1 MSSGSKIARCRSTS
15 GALSRDPAF
24 APMFRWGLFGQARR
38 ICMCK
43 SHRVGPGLQACL
55 ISTFL
60 MALACPGA
68 LARELSI
75 TPATM
80 ARIGTV
86 DERFQSYNVEM
97 VEVTGGRFWKPYGRD
112 TSNARSSNARS
123 DLFAYRPRID
133 LTNARLR
140 RLAAALAPAYMRVSG
155 TWANATYFADSDSSP
170 SQPPPGFNGV
180 LSREQWRGVID
191 FSHAVGAQLVTSF
204 AVSP

>member
-43 SHRVGPGLQACL
+43 SHRVGQGLQPCL
-55 ISTFL
+55 ISTIL

-80 ARIGTV
+80 AHIGTAQ
-86 DERFQSYNVEM
+86 ERFQSYNLES
-97 VEVTGGRFWKPYGRD
+97 VEVIGGEFCKAHEFY
-112 TSNARSSNARS
+112 SS
-123 DLFAYRPRID
+123 D
-133 LTNARLR
+133 
-140 RLAAALAPAYMRVSG
+140 V
-155 TWANATYFADSDSSP
+155 
-170 SQPPPGFNGV
+170 
-180 LSREQWRGVID
+180 
-191 FSHAVGAQLVTSF
+191 QLYLY
-204 AVSP
+204 P